1 MWIETQNGELVNID
15 TGMEIRIR
23 EPKIKNGGWWIL
35 MNNNVICAEYSE
47 ESNAQKAFEEL
58 KNKMRRTGAKIFKF
72 KKESEENDDNGTA
85 EKS

>member
-1 MWIETQNGELVNID
+1 
-15 TGMEIRIR
+15 
-23 EPKIKNGGWWIL
+23 